1 MFKVLEL
8 AANQAYE
15 TNYFNITGELL
26 NPTIPFVPHA
36 ITLKKVRD
44 FFQKDPV
51 IKTFMQGFDRKDE
64 RMLLV
69 DVRGSNMQP
78 GDRVVRR
85 QTKDRSLYFVVS
97 GQFIGLGADYP
108 AKTETYKAGAVIGVH
123 QFLHDDHWSQDI
135 ICKEEGIL
143 GRYEYSSFDALK
155 FT

>member
-26 NPTIPFVPHA
+26 NPTIPFIPHA

-51 IKTFMQGFDRKDE
+51 IKTFMQGLDRKDE

-69 DVRGSNMQP
+69 DVKGSNM
-78 GDRVVRR
+78 
-85 QTKDRSLYFVVS
+85 
-97 GQFIGLGADYP
+97 
-108 AKTETYKAGAVIGVH
+108 
-123 QFLHDDHWSQDI
+123 
-135 ICKEEGIL
+135 
-143 GRYEYSSFDALK
+143 
-155 FT
+155 